1 MGEDLNF
8 NYKEQKITVI
18 EKMEPKVKCKIKWI
32 QKILVKLFGYNFVY
46 KDVPIQNT
54 QLLSVDL
61 AETQDEL
68 EKKIKEL
75 ELHNLELEK
84 IILDNGNFTLDLD
97 KNE

>member
-1 MGEDLNF
+1 MSEDLNF
-8 NYKEQKITVI
+8 NYKEQTFTVI
-18 EKMEPKVKCKIKWI
+18 EKVEPKVKCKIKWI
-32 QKILVKLFGYNFVY
+32 QKILVKLFGYNFIY

-61 AETQDEL
+61 TDTQDEL
-68 EKKIKEL
+68 EKKIREL